1 MLVKNKLYFY
11 KVGNSINNQLKS
23 VYFGFYEQFYLKL
36 RKKINYSKL
45 KSINCN
51 LKILHTI
58 LIIFSA
64 ISFLFYGYGC
74 LFSNKMKEEFLR
86 FKLSATQRKIT
97 GVLQIIAGFALLF
110 SFISPLVGI
119 IATAG
124 LTIQMLLGFMVRLRI
139 KDPIIL
145 SLPSFVFMIFNGY
158 LLVYFLKI
166 YL

>member
-1 MLVKNKLYFY
+1 M
-11 KVGNSINNQLKS
+11 
-23 VYFGFYEQFYLKL
+23 
-36 RKKINYSKL
+36 NYSIL
-45 KSINCN
+45 ISIKSN

-74 LFSNKMKEEFLR
+74 LFSNKMKQEFLR
-86 FKLSATQRKIT
+86 FKLSETQRKIT
-97 GVLQIIAGFALLF
+97 GVLQIVAGLALLF

-139 KDPIIL
+139 KDSIML

-158 LLVYFLKI
+158 LFVYFLKI

>member
-1 MLVKNKLYFY
+1 M
-11 KVGNSINNQLKS
+11 
-23 VYFGFYEQFYLKL
+23 
-36 RKKINYSKL
+36 KK
-45 KSINCN
+45 
-51 LKILHTI
+51 
-58 LIIFSA
+58 
-64 ISFLFYGYGC
+64 
-74 LFSNKMKEEFLR
+74 EFLR
-86 FKLSATQRKIT
+86 FKLSETQRKIT
-97 GVLQIIAGFALLF
+97 GVLQIVAGLALFF

-139 KDPIIL
+139 KDSIIL